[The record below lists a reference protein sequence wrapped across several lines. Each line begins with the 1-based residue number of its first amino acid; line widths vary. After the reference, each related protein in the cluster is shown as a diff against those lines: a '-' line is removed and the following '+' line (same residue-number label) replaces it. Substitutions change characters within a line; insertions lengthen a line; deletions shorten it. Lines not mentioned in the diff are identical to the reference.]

1 MGPVPWVS
9 YMHLWDWSHMWFWAT
24 YGTSWRKF
32 RKWSPMLGS
41 EVPMGPVPCT
51 TLGELW
57 DRSHVKSKDHY
68 GTSPIYAPENPM
80 GPVPCTS
87 LKNLWDR
94 SHDRSQDTYGTGPIA
109 HMGLQ
114 NITSKTNLFTSIL
127 ELYIFLVLFHISEYI
142 EQC

>member
-1 MGPVPWVS
+1 
-9 YMHLWDWSHMWFWAT
+9 
-24 YGTSWRKF
+24 
-32 RKWSPMLGS
+32 MLGS

-94 SHDRSQDTYGTGPIA
+94 SHDRSQDNYGTGPIA

-114 NITSKTNLFTSIL
+114 NITSGVEARA
-127 ELYIFLVLFHISEYI
+127 ELGNERWTTQLPPM
-142 EQC
+142 